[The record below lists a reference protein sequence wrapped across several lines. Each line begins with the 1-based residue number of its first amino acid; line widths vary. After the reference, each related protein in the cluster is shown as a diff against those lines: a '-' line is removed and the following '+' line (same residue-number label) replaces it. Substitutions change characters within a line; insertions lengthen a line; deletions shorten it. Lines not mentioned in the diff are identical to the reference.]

1 LIPGAGAKTMPCP
14 FHQVVHLDK
23 TGQWQVKS
31 TCESPENMQH
41 VSWFVLPPVQEWY
54 FRNKNPF
61 YKVLPPFRPDCSGN
75 TDRRNMDV
83 IYPKNNSRIY
93 IPVDLDGKP
102 GSAVFKVAHR
112 NAGILVYWHLDDQF
126 IGTTAQVHQM
136 ALSPSQG
143 MHRLTLVDQNG
154 ESMRI
159 GFEVI
164 SK

>member
-1 LIPGAGAKTMPCP
+1 
-14 FHQVVHLDK
+14 
-23 TGQWQVKS
+23 
-31 TCESPENMQH
+31 
-41 VSWFVLPPVQEWY
+41 
-54 FRNKNPF
+54 
-61 YKVLPPFRPDCSGN
+61 
-75 TDRRNMDV
+75 MDV
-83 IYPKNNSRIY
+83 IYPKNNSKIY

-126 IGTTAQVHQM
+126 IGTTVQVHQM

-154 ESMRI
+154 ESLSI